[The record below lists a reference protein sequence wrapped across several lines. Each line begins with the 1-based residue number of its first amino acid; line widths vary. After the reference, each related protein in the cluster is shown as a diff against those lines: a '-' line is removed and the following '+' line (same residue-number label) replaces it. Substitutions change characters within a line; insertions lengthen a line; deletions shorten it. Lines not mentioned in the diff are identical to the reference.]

1 MREEILYVK
10 LDMDVEVTATDVFLK
25 DLGSLYCIDDT
36 IVNRC
41 NAMKICTFE
50 DGQKRKVISVMKI
63 IEMIT
68 AIYPGLQIINIGEA
82 DIIIEH
88 VKQEKKGR
96 YRKLPKIIFVSLIS
110 FFGTAFT
117 IMAFHNDIQI
127 QELFNKVHTMIVG
140 YESNGHSILEL
151 SYSVGLCVGIIV
163 FFNHIGGKRISA
175 DPTPIEVEMR
185 IYEEDVNKTLIEN
198 AERMNIEVDTKG

>member
-1 MREEILYVK
+1 MHQEILYVK
-10 LDMDVEVTATDVFLK
+10 LDMDVETSLADVFLK
-25 DLGSLYCIDDT
+25 DLGSLYCKDDT
-36 IVNRC
+36 IVSKC
-41 NAMKICTFE
+41 EALKICTFKE
-50 DGQKRKVISVMKI
+50 GQNRKVISVMKI

-68 AIYPGLQIINIGEA
+68 NMYPGLQIINIGEA
-82 DIIIEH
+82 DVIIEH

-96 YRKLPKIIFVSLIS
+96 YRKLPKIVFVSLIS

-127 QELFNKVHTMIVG
+127 QELFNKVHVMIAG

-151 SYSVGLCVGIIV
+151 SYSIGLCIGIIV

-198 AERMNIEVDTKG
+198 AERMNIEVDAKG